1 MIMEKYKIRKIEEG
15 KMLFTDAKEIIDL
28 CIINK
33 IMHGEIGNY
42 VFIYHEAGPTSPEGF
57 YKDNY
62 CSTIKAF
69 QNATQEDVD
78 VLLNALEEKG
88 IMYKPTSNEYGNYFD
103 YGEIVKN
110 NDLPYRKDIDISISN
125 GEYKVSIWNA
135 NDGKNGKYNAD
146 DKDDLNFL
154 RYSVSEKNRT
164 EYGDVFW
171 DYIPEISSST
181 RILADT
187 SDDTL
192 FKIAKVILDNVTVLS
207 KIYNKKVIGERLSL
221 LRADNFESFRV
232 K

>member
-1 MIMEKYKIRKIEEG
+1 MEKYKIRKDKEG
-15 KMLFTDAKEIIDL
+15 KMLFTDAREIIDL
-28 CIINK
+28 CITNK
-33 IMHGEIGNY
+33 VMHGEIGDY

-62 CSTIKAF
+62 RSTVKAF

-88 IMYKPTSNEYGNYFD
+88 IVYKPTTNEDGNYFD
-103 YGEIVKN
+103 YGEMVKT
-110 NDLPYRKDIDISISN
+110 NDLPYRKDVDISISN

-135 NDGKNGKYNAD
+135 NDGKNGEYNAED
-146 DKDDLNFL
+146 EKDLNFL
-154 RYSVSEKNRT
+154 RYSVSKKNRT
-164 EYGDVFW
+164 EYGDIIW
-171 DYIPEISSST
+171 DFIPEISGVT

-192 FKIAKVILDNVTVLS
+192 FKIAKVILDNVIVLS
-207 KIYNKKVIGERLSL
+207 KMYTKEIIGERLSL
-221 LRADNFESFRV
+221 LKADNFEKFRV